1 MRVPGLEDELPTRNG
16 HYNKFHIFHIRF
28 PEVDLANLHIRG
40 KGSPST
46 KPTLRYTTGYDGIS
60 WNIMGYTGIM
70 CVCIYI
76 YKYLCMICVH
86 IYIHCV

>member
-1 MRVPGLEDELPTRNG
+1 MSFRPEMVITTSSTSS
-16 HYNKFHIFHIRF
+16 IFVFLRLTWQTCIFGGRDHH
-28 PEVDLANLHIRG
+28 P
-40 KGSPST
+40 T

-70 CVCIYI
+70 CVYI